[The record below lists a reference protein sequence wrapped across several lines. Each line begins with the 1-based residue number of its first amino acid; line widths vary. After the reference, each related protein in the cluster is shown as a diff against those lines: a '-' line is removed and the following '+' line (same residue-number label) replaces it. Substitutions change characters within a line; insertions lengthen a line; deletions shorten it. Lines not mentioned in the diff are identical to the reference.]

1 MANYFTLGYETTAT
15 SSPGVELNYGSQYS
29 SGLTVNVSM
38 FAGSGFTPTEYKIWG
53 VELTAGEGVVTI
65 SGATWEPF
73 PSNGTRTVRLARH
86 NDPQSAYVIF
96 KDAGES
102 ETETVQSNEVTF
114 TFVEPTKQG
123 NLQWE
128 SDWEAL
134 GFDAA
139 TSNKLRNPNFN
150 SAVEFNKNKLDQLGF
165 SGYDF
170 SGLKIESDTI
180 YINPSSDVGQLI
192 GLDNNSYVTI
202 TKVFDTS
209 EVPLI
214 RVDYGNGFS
223 TITAY
228 DLEIKTTVSGENAG
242 RITNVDWDAGTKTL
256 TFDAYKFSTYGFT
269 NINKIEFTADSATGV
284 YVGDSTTFRV
294 YVQDTNG
301 EGVEDAPV
309 VVSGTGDNIGTVVS
323 GTVYTDAYGFAEFT
337 LNSTAAGTAS
347 YTANVDDF
355 YFTDD
360 PLVISAITSQA
371 TQRSLLT
378 QYEQIYRTANY
389 DDAVSNVNEASVA
402 EPTTPTVSGSAD
414 SVLEHD
420 LNVLRTLIKQL
431 KGTTDWFSDPGNY
444 FDAESTDAGGTETKA
459 LNLSNLRNQTLD
471 SKTVI
476 GAVSDDNS
484 GNGFTVNSG
493 DEGFLYSTS
502 LTYATPTDRRGL
514 PVFASTLNAGSY
526 FDEGE
531 TEDRVVGIDIIDT
544 DTGAE
549 FVDASGNIIFA
560 KFHDGADNSGS
571 GNGTDVF
578 VKFYTSA
585 GPYQWTASDPTNI
598 LMIFP
603 YRKVMSEMEEYEWAR
618 TDFINS
624 WEGDEEL
631 VEDITNLWDYAGAS
645 DGATDPSWTVISGS
659 PIVDSSITSLKS
671 AIDTFNDEFGSL
683 TYTEQNYLTNG
694 LSVTEAIDQLDQSIY
709 DVSQSVAAGVAEKY
723 VEVVVAD
730 IPAGTAHQLP
740 TGLSYTPDATSGQV
754 GSNMDVYLDGQLMS
768 ASTGT
773 SGANADK
780 DYAETS
786 PTHITFHFDVY
797 QYSNITYKIRE

>member
-73 PSNGTRTVRLARH
+73 PSNGQRTVRLARH

-96 KDAGES
+96 KDAGDN

-114 TFVEPTKQG
+114 TFVEPVKQG
-123 NLQWE
+123 NLNWVT
-128 SDWEAL
+128 DWEAA
-134 GFDAA
+134 GFDSA
-139 TSNKLRNPNFN
+139 TSNALRNPLF
-150 SAVEFNKNKLDQLGF
+150 SSQVEFNKNKLNHLGF

-170 SGLKIESDTI
+170 SGLKIETDTI
-180 YINPSSDVGQLI
+180 YINPSSDIGQLI
-192 GLDNNSYVTI
+192 GLDNDSYVTI
-202 TKVFDTS
+202 TKTFAS
-209 EVPLI
+209 YQKPLI
-214 RVDYGNGFS
+214 RVDYGNGFH

-228 DLEIKTTVSGENAG
+228 DHTIKTTVSGENAG
-242 RITNVDWDAGTKTL
+242 RITNVDWNSETRVL

-269 NINKIEFTADSATGV
+269 TINKIEFTADSQTGV

-301 EGVEDAPV
+301 EGVENAPV
-309 VVSGTGDNIGTVVS
+309 AVSGTGDNIGTVVS
-323 GTVYTDAYGFAEFT
+323 GTVYTDAFGYAEFT
-337 LNSTAAGTAS
+337 LNATSVGTDSFSAD
-347 YTANVDDF
+347 VDGV

-360 PLVISAITSQA
+360 PLLISAINTGSY
-371 TQRSLLT
+371 QRSLLT
-378 QYEQIYRTANY
+378 QYEQIRRSATYN
-389 DDAVSNVNEASVA
+389 DAVSNVNDASVA

-420 LNVLRTLIKQL
+420 LNVFRTLIKQL
-431 KGTTDWFSDPGNY
+431 KGTTDWFDSPGNY

-459 LNLSNLRNQTLD
+459 LNLANLKNNTLD

-476 GAVSDDNS
+476 GAVEDNNS

-493 DEGFLYSTS
+493 DEGFLYSTT
-502 LTYATPTDRRGL
+502 LAYATPADRRGL
-514 PVFASTLNAGSY
+514 PIFASTTNSGTY

-531 TEDRVVGIDIIDT
+531 TEDRVVGIDLIDT
-544 DTGAE
+544 TTGAE
-549 FVDASGNIIFA
+549 FLDASGNIIFA
-560 KFHDGADNSGS
+560 KFHDGADEGGS
-571 GNGTDVF
+571 GAGTDTY
-578 VKFYTSA
+578 VKFYTDN
-585 GPYQWTASDPTNI
+585 GPYTWTASDPTNI
-598 LMIFP
+598 LMVFP
-603 YRKVMSEMEEYEWAR
+603 YRKVMNEMEEYEWSR
-618 TDFINS
+618 TDFVNS

-631 VEDITNLWDYAGAS
+631 VDDLSNLWTFTGAGN
-645 DGATDPSWTVISGS
+645 DLTDPAWTSVSGL
-659 PIVDSSITSLKS
+659 PIVDSSSTSLKD
-671 AIDTFNDEFGSL
+671 ALDALNDELGSF

-694 LSVTEAIDQLDQSIY
+694 MTFTDAIDLLDQSIY
-709 DVSQSVAAGVAEKY
+709 DVSQSVAAGIAEKY
-723 VEVVVAD
+723 VEVVTAD

-740 TGLSYTPDATSGQV
+740 VGLSYTPNATGGQV
-754 GSNMDVYLDGQLMS
+754 GSNMDVYLDGQLLS

-773 SGANADK
+773 GGANADK

-797 QYSNITYKIRE
+797 QYSNIIYKIRQ